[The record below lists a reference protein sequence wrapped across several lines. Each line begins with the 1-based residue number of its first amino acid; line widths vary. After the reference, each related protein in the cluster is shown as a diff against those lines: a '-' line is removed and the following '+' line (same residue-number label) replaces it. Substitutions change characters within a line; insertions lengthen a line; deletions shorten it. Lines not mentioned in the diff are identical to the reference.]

1 MKKLILVL
9 VSVTMIAGLA
19 GCETWRGAGRDL
31 EEAGEEMQKS

>member
-1 MKKLILVL
+1 MKKITAFLLSL
-9 VSVTMIAGLA
+9 LMVSVLI